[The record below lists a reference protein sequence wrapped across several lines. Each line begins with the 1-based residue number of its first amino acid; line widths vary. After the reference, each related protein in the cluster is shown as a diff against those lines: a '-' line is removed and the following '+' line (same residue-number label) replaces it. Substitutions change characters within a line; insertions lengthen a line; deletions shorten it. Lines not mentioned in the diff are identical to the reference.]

1 MCTREAGE
9 GMKAACD
16 ERQTVVSKKSIKSDL
31 ATVDRLTDR
40 TIDYTDTPALPP
52 TNPASPQS
60 CARTVRPEGFEPPT
74 YGFEGH
80 RSIQLS
86 YGRKTAFR
94 LPRNTR
100 LGDSNVTARS
110 PAHGVARRDRPR
122 ALDGVQWRPRARPK
136 AARSEPP
143 TYGFEGHRSIQLSYG
158 RKTASDYHE
167 TREQG
172 MKT

>member
-1 MCTREAGE
+1 VFR
-9 GMKAACD
+9 
-16 ERQTVVSKKSIKSDL
+16 L
-31 ATVDRLTDR
+31 AISQEDRVAKHAVDRLSGARGRPPELGRDARSIVTAFDDSPEGR
-40 TIDYTDTPALPP
+40 KRATISA
-52 TNPASPQS
+52 
-60 CARTVRPEGFEPPT
+60 RPEGFEPPT

-110 PAHGVARRDRPR
+110 PAHGGARRDRPR

-158 RKTASDYHE
+158 RKDASAYHARFGD
-167 TREQG
+167 TRG
-172 MKT
+172 